1 MKITKARL
9 KDIIKEE
16 FSMINADAANA
27 EQASLQQGAAIR
39 RLEFGIEDLIDEAL
53 DSGLSSQTISEVL
66 QAFAGGVK

>member
-27 EQASLQQGAAIR
+27 EQAGLQQGAAIR
-39 RLEFGIEDLIDEAL
+39 RLEFGIEGLIDEAL
-53 DSGLSSQTISEVL
+53 NSGLSNQTISEIL